1 MRRTLAIALAVG
13 LLFVG
18 GCDRA
23 RSAAPPA
30 APAPASSP
38 AAPGANPAANAG
50 ANSGTTQKAGATD
63 VDGLLDQVD
72 QQLSN
77 DAQPAEDED

>member
-1 MRRTLAIALAVG
+1 MRRTLAIALAAG

-30 APAPASSP
+30 APAPAVSP
-38 AAPGANPAANAG
+38 AAPGAAPAAASTAPAQQAG
-50 ANSGTTQKAGATD
+50 DVNS
-63 VDGLLDQVD
+63 LLDQID
-72 QQLSN
+72 QQHSN